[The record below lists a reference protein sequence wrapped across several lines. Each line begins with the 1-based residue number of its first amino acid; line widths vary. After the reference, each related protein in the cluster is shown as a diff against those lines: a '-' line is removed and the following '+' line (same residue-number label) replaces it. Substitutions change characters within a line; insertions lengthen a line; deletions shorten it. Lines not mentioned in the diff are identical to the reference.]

1 MVNKRCI
8 TNYHF
13 QFVWLETT
21 YHHQILFN
29 DRSGFQ
35 EPFTPTDVG
44 LLNQETWTDIYLVL
58 PTADFPQ
65 FIQGCN
71 NLIIRFLRLSPICFT
86 DRLNSQRTPGLFR
99 HCTNYTVS
107 EFIYTTKQNFVQVI
121 FLFFIDILWN

>member
-21 YHHQILFN
+21 YHHQILFD

-35 EPFTPTDVG
+35 EPFTPTDV
-44 LLNQETWTDIYLVL
+44 ESYSIRKPERIFILVL

-65 FIQGCN
+65 FIQGCKK
-71 NLIIRFLRLSPICFT
+71 LIVKSLRFLPICFT
-86 DRLNSQRTPGLFR
+86 DRLNSQRTPGLNR
-99 HCTNYTVS
+99 HCANCIVLANY
-107 EFIYTTKQNFVQVI
+107 IYTI
-121 FLFFIDILWN
+121 